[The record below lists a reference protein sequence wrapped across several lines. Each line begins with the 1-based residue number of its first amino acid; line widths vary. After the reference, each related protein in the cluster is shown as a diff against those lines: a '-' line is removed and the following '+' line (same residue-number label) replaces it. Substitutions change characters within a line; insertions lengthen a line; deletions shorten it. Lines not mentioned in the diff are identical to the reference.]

1 MAYDTADILAAA
13 RLIRAHLDEL
23 VGDEAAQVRPRLDEL
38 IDHADDDPKAG
49 TRILAL
55 LRPYPAAYA
64 WIRRYLEPVLG
75 DGGGADD
82 GGYAEVYA
90 EKSLTLPPDV
100 LADFADEPAREPSRD
115 VPETV
120 TPETVTPE
128 TVTPETVV
136 PETVVPETVTPETVT
151 PETVVPDIPDPGLLL
166 GPTDDRPA
174 GSPPPAEPAD
184 RRYFTAELEDHPA
197 GEPLRTGQQSTIAF
211 GVGPWSATALATAA
225 FPDEILAAA
234 DPAIDVFQLTVQLD
248 SDDFDILGATTRP
261 LRVPRAGRGLGKARF
276 DIMPRHDGDCELV
289 ATVHHDGNFVH
300 QVKLTIPV
308 GGQVQAPVAVTSLG
322 RPPELTAALE
332 PRDILIVLEPAPAGG
347 FACTVSGPVAGRTV
361 LPITAAELNAATT
374 AARQAM
380 MSVITSVHDGVP
392 VFQTGI
398 DIPAEAGDKALR
410 TMARA
415 GAGLFQRLF
424 LHDAAGDDA
433 RAIGRWLRDNAM
445 DPGVR
450 LTVQI
455 IADHA
460 PLPWAM
466 LYLGDAASTA
476 RLDWDCFLGMR
487 HIIEQLPLQ
496 QSLRTR
502 TNEIPSK
509 PSLAMSLNMNRSIDT
524 SLGMPLVVGHERHW
538 TEAAAARAGLT
549 VVSRA
554 TKDEVVRALADAAN
568 GDRIVYFYCHA
579 TGSAA
584 GSDDP
589 ETAQIIM
596 GQGDATTVADLRLDA
611 PVTVQLSGN
620 PLIFINACES
630 AELTPLFYSGFVP
643 YFMSKGARGVIGTEC
658 KTPAI
663 FAIRWA
669 DAFFEQI
676 LDGATVGA
684 TVLKLRQDFLR
695 SHGNPLGLIYAV
707 HCDADTRV
715 TPALARA
722 QTAAN

>member
-1 MAYDTADILAAA
+1 MAYSTADILAGA
-13 RLIRAHLDEL
+13 RQIRAYLDEL
-23 VGDEAAQVRPRLDEL
+23 VGPEAAQVRVRLEEL
-38 IDHADDDPKAG
+38 IDRAGDDPKTG

-55 LRPYPAAYA
+55 LRAYPAAYE
-64 WIRRYLEPVLG
+64 WIRQYLEVAVVG
-75 DGGGADD
+75 SGGGETLGQA
-82 GGYAEVYA
+82 GYI
-90 EKSLTLPPDV
+90 EKGSREEPPDYLEGLESIV
-100 LADFADEPAREPSRD
+100 PGPPDE
-115 VPETV
+115 
-120 TPETVTPE
+120 
-128 TVTPETVV
+128 
-136 PETVVPETVTPETVT
+136 
-151 PETVVPDIPDPGLLL
+151 GLLL
-166 GPTDDRPA
+166 GPTDN
-174 GSPPPAEPAD
+174 GPPAAEPPDD
-184 RRYFTAELEDHPA
+184 RRYFNAELEDQPA
-197 GEPLRTGQQSTIAF
+197 GEPLRTGQQYTIAF
-211 GVGPWSATALATAA
+211 GVGPRSAAALATAA
-225 FPDEILAAA
+225 FPDEILLAA
-234 DPAIDVFQLTVQLD
+234 DPAIDVFELTVQLD
-248 SDDFDILGATTRP
+248 SDDFDILGDATRP
-261 LRVPRAGRGLGKARF
+261 LRVPRVGRSLGKARF

-289 ATVHHDGNFVH
+289 ATVYHDGNFVH

-308 GGQVQAPVAVTSLG
+308 GGQVQTPAQVTTLG
-322 RPPELTAALE
+322 RPPALTAALE
-332 PRDILIVLEPAPAGG
+332 PRDISILLEPAPAGG
-347 FACTVSGPVAGRTV
+347 FTCTVRGPVVGRTV

-374 AARQAM
+374 AARRAM

-398 DIPAEAGDKALR
+398 DIPPEAKQEALR
-410 TMARA
+410 TLARA
-415 GAGLFQRLF
+415 GASLFQRLF
-424 LHDAAGDDA
+424 LHDAAGNDA
-433 RAIGRWLRDNAM
+433 RAIGEWLRDNAM

-466 LYLGDAASTA
+466 LYLGNAASSA
-476 RLDWDCFLGMR
+476 RLDWDNFLGMR

-509 PSLAMSLNMNRSIDT
+509 PSLALSLNVNRSIDT
-524 SLGMPLVVGHERHW
+524 SLGMPLVAGHERHW
-538 TEAAAARAGLT
+538 TEAAAVRTGLT

-579 TGSAA
+579 TGSAT
-584 GSDDP
+584 GNDP
-589 ETAQIIM
+589 ETAEIIM

-611 PVTVQLSGN
+611 PVTVQLPGN

-630 AELTPLFYSGFVP
+630 AELSPLFYSGFVP

-684 TVLKLRQDFLR
+684 TVLKLRQEFLHN
-695 SHGNPLGLIYAV
+695 HGNPLSLIYAV

>member
-1 MAYDTADILAAA
+1 MAYDTADILAGA
-13 RLIRAHLDEL
+13 RQIRAYLDEL
-23 VGDEAAQVRPRLDEL
+23 VGPEAAQVRARLDEL
-38 IDHADDDPKAG
+38 IDRAGDDPKTG

-55 LRPYPAAYA
+55 LRAYPAAYE
-64 WIRRYLEPVLG
+64 WIRQYLESAVVRSGGETLG
-75 DGGGADD
+75 QAVYIEKGA
-82 GGYAEVYA
+82 A
-90 EKSLTLPPDV
+90 PDY
-100 LADFADEPAREPSRD
+100 
-115 VPETV
+115 
-120 TPETVTPE
+120 
-128 TVTPETVV
+128 
-136 PETVVPETVTPETVT
+136 
-151 PETVVPDIPDPGLLL
+151 PETVVPDSADEGLLL
-166 GPTDDRPA
+166 GPTDN
-174 GSPPPAEPAD
+174 GPPEAEPPDD
-184 RRYFTAELEDHPA
+184 RRYFNAELEDHPA
-197 GEPLRTGQQSTIAF
+197 DEPLRTGQQYTIAF
-211 GVGPWSATALATAA
+211 GVGPWSAAALVTAA
-225 FPDEILAAA
+225 FPDEVLRAA
-234 DPAIDVFQLTVQLD
+234 DPAIDVFELTVQLD
-248 SDDFDILGATTRP
+248 SDDFDILGAATRP
-261 LRVPRAGRGLGKARF
+261 LRVPRVGRSLGKARF

-289 ATVHHDGNFVH
+289 ATVYHDGNFVH

-308 GGQVQAPVAVTSLG
+308 GGKVQAPAQVTTLG
-322 RPPELTAALE
+322 RPPALTAALE
-332 PRDILIVLEPAPAGG
+332 PRDISILLEPAPAGG
-347 FACTVSGPVAGRTV
+347 FTCTVRGPVVGRTV
-361 LPITAAELNAATT
+361 LPITAAELSAATT
-374 AARQAM
+374 AARRAM

-398 DIPAEAGDKALR
+398 DIPHEAQQEALR
-410 TMARA
+410 TLARA
-415 GAGLFQRLF
+415 GASLFQRLF
-424 LHDAAGDDA
+424 LHDAAGNDA
-433 RAIGRWLRDNAM
+433 RAIGEWLRDNAM

-466 LYLGDAASTA
+466 LYLGDAASSA
-476 RLDWDCFLGMR
+476 GLDWDNFLGMR

-509 PSLAMSLNMNRSIDT
+509 PSLALSLNVNRSIDT

-538 TEAAAARAGLT
+538 TEAAAVRTGLT

-579 TGSAA
+579 TGSAT
-584 GSDDP
+584 GNDP
-589 ETAQIIM
+589 ETAEIIM

-611 PVTVQLSGN
+611 PVTVQLPGN

-630 AELTPLFYSGFVP
+630 AELSPLFYSGFVP

-684 TVLKLRQDFLR
+684 TVLKLRQEFLYN
-695 SHGNPLGLIYAV
+695 HGNPLSLIYAV

-722 QTAAN
+722 QTAGN